1 MSIDIDL
8 KGGEGLGKEV
18 GSVMSLIQ
26 RELTDG

>member
-1 MSIDIDL
+1 MGFVLDL

-18 GSVMSLIQ
+18 GSVSLIQ